1 MSSLFRQTFP
11 ISIINKKNGSTFKV
25 ALDFEETLKRG
36 YWCKKQILIL
46 FFLFFCLKKKAFCD
60 FAMDVKECKNLLLM
74 PNKDIRYKAMYVG
87 IKARINVL
95 QQNLN
100 GLQLSV
106 V

>member
-1 MSSLFRQTFP
+1 
-11 ISIINKKNGSTFKV
+11 
-25 ALDFEETLKRG
+25 
-36 YWCKKQILIL
+36 
-46 FFLFFCLKKKAFCD
+46 
-60 FAMDVKECKNLLLM
+60 MDVKECKNLLLM
-74 PNKDIRYKAMYVG
+74 PNKDIRYKAVYVG